1 MAMAAFD
8 TTRPASGLS
17 AGNAATFF
25 INMFSTVAAWND
37 ARITRKSL
45 SKLTARELDDIGL
58 TYGDIDAIATR
69 NIR

>member
-1 MAMAAFD
+1 MAAFD

-17 AGNAATFF
+17 AGAITSFF